1 MYRQKPVGSRLCE
14 KRNEE
19 RRQFLHKEKL
29 RTMQPHIDTSEPFC
43 LRLDHIRNNL
53 KREQLLEERY
63 GEIDRE
69 NRILLQKMSDIMRNS
84 TFAAQKPGVGAT
96 RQHVSMN
103 RDARKKELLRITQ
116 ENQLI
121 LKRIQRAQPMYNHIK
136 WEESYKQ
143 NQTYLRNCCEYPLVL
158 RKSMGGV
165 GMETLQQPA
174 SVGEGT
180 GKLEK
185 YGEKS
190 ADLKYVLKE
199 GKKIGESYYLVE
211 MATDGR
217 TLTISAYDGDTQKTL
232 ELLVNEKNHRRLY
245 RECNGDYSLLA
256 NRLHVERDR
265 LILVDNMATKG
276 MGGGA
281 GKQLNADEMVTKTG
295 KHVDITVGKDGAPG
309 VNVKGLA

>member
-19 RRQFLHKEKL
+19 RRAYLHKEKL
-29 RTMQPHIDTSEPFC
+29 RNMQPHIDTSEPFC

-69 NRILLQKMSDIMRNS
+69 NRILLQKMSDIMRNTTVGS
-84 TFAAQKPGVGAT
+84 QKPGASGT
-96 RQHVSMN
+96 RAHVSMN
-103 RDARKKELLRITQ
+103 RDARKKELLRITH

-121 LKRIQRAQPMYNHIK
+121 LKRIQRAQPMYNHVK

-143 NQTYLRNCCEYPLVL
+143 NQTYLKNCCEYPVVL
-158 RKSMGGV
+158 RKQMAAGLEGSLAAQA
-165 GMETLQQPA
+165 T
-174 SVGEGT
+174 VGEGS

-185 YGEKS
+185 YSEKA

-265 LILVDNMATKG
+265 LILVDTIATRG
-276 MGGGA
+276 MGGQA
-281 GKQLNADEMVTKTG
+281 AKQLNADEIVQKSG
-295 KHVDITVGKDGAPG
+295 KHVDISVGKDGTAG
-309 VNVKGLA
+309 VNVKGM